1 MKGRDFA
8 ANAACVRGIE
18 IAFPP
23 SSFLIFIPAIAVGT
37 IKRCKYLTARASRVC
52 RSVFSSGHPVWDL
65 ERQTLRRCR
74 EIDCDTSYAL
84 DEAAQ

>member
-1 MKGRDFA
+1 MKERDFT

-18 IAFPP
+18 IAFSP
-23 SSFLIFIPAIAVGT
+23 SSSLLFIPAITVGT

-52 RSVFSSGHPVWDL
+52 RGVFSSGHSVWRS